1 MKTNEKL
8 KLALLQSATTLFI
21 HLDKAGRKA
30 RKGTS
35 AEDRPHADAVARD
48 AARRAVALWDEIGA
62 ALSSP
67 HGQAQLRS

>member
-8 KLALLQSATTLFI
+8 KVALLQSATTLFI

-30 RKGTS
+30 RKRAS
-35 AEDRPHADAVARD
+35 EEDSPHTVAAAGE
-48 AARRAVALWDEIGA
+48 AARLAVALWDEIGA
-62 ALSSP
+62 ALSTP